1 MLGGL
6 PHHMLKVNLSILLL
20 ALDRQRIRLSL
31 HMGLLHH
38 ALHER
43 YLLICLKL

>member
-20 ALDRQRIRLSL
+20 ALNRARICLSL
-31 HMGLLHH
+31 HVRLLHH
-38 ALHER
+38 TLHER
-43 YLLICLKL
+43 YLFVRLKL